1 MSARRILTPIYPFWP
16 AKLFGT
22 FTNHAWII
30 SNNGIKFVSDGA
42 KIYIDVITS
51 MDNGRNIKM
60 SRKMIIEKT
69 KSKMLL
75 KNKKISRFCVEL
87 ILQEDVKSINLTK
100 NDQLVITISMIFCK
114 SKEDRICVGVL
125 VS

>member
-1 MSARRILTPIYPFWP
+1 
-16 AKLFGT
+16 
-22 FTNHAWII
+22 
-30 SNNGIKFVSDGA
+30 
-42 KIYIDVITS
+42 
-51 MDNGRNIKM
+51 
-60 SRKMIIEKT
+60 MIIEKT

-75 KNKKISRFCVEL
+75 ENKKISRFCVEL